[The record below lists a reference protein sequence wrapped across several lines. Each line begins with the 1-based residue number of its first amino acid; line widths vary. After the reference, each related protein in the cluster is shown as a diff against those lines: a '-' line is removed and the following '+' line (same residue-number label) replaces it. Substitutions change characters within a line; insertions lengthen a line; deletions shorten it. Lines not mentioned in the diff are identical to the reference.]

1 MDFSL
6 FNDSIHDVNTPS
18 TNLNAALI
26 INFPQ

>member
-6 FNDSIHDVNTPS
+6 FNDSIHDVNTSS
-18 TNLNAALI
+18 TTLNAALI